1 MKQLFIL
8 PKTVGASLPAQPSQ
22 TWLDAFP
29 DGAVLTLE
37 SSLRDTTIAPR
48 VVWVRFAVGMDLTQ
62 LLLQTKAI
70 AHVPFVL
77 MSDIPNESEGGFAL
91 AHGAAGYCNSHASV
105 EVLHQVAQVVEHGG
119 LWVGQ
124 QLLDQ
129 MVKALAKL
137 SSTPETPTA
146 PALRPL
152 LSEREWEVAM
162 LVAKGESNKEIAR
175 HLDISERTVK
185 AHLGAIFDKTK
196 CRDRL
201 QLSLKINR
209 VLD

>member
-8 PKTVGASLPAQPSQ
+8 PKTAGVFAPAQPSQ
-22 TWLDAFP
+22 TWLEAFP

-37 SSLRDTTIAPR
+37 SSLRETAVVPR
-48 VVWVRFAVGMDLTQ
+48 VVWVRFSAGMDLTQ
-62 LLLQTKAI
+62 LLLQTKTI
-70 AHVPFVL
+70 THVPFVL

-105 EVLHQVAQVVEHGG
+105 EVLQQVAQVVEHGG

-124 QLLDQ
+124 QLLEQ

-137 SSTPETPTA
+137 SANQETAAA
-146 PALRPL
+146 PSLRPL
-152 LSEREWEVAM
+152 LSEREWEVAT

-175 HLDISERTVK
+175 HLNISERTVK

-201 QLSLKINR
+201 QLSLKING